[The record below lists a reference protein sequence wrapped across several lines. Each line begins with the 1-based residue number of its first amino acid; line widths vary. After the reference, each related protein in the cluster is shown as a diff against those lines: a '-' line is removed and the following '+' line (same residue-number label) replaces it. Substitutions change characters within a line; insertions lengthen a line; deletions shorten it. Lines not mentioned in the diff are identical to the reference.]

1 MGSGRWSTDVYDA
14 AARFRA
20 ATGASAFAYSDS
32 GAARVHDT
40 LDPLG
45 VPVRESRDSAEHP
58 ESLAIAV
65 LFDVTGSMRDVPRT
79 LQAKLPQLFGL
90 LLRKGYVTDP
100 QIMFGAIG
108 DATCD
113 HAPLQIGQF
122 ESDNR
127 MDDDLGRI
135 LLEGGGGGQK
145 TESYELALY
154 FMARH
159 TVTDCFGKRGRRGYL
174 FIIGDEMAYPRVKPG
189 EVREVIGDELR
200 EPVPMAK
207 LVAEVT
213 AKWDTYYILPAGA
226 SYVGDPEVLGFWRD
240 LLGQNVIELADTGA
254 VCETIA
260 LTVGLGE
267 DAISLDDGLADLGD
281 VGSAAGP
288 AVSKAL
294 AVIGPAGRRSRWP
307 SRRTTCTAR
316 AGTCDFKLHCLSWQ
330 SRLPPQAAA
339 AGHQRN
345 SPSRYCSDGRADP
358 VCISRSFATTLPD
371 SRSDRD
377 RYANPLGR
385 QGQ

>member
-1 MGSGRWSTDVYDA
+1 MGSGRWSTNVYDA

-32 GAARVHDT
+32 GAGRTHPD
-40 LDPLG
+40 LDPHG

-58 ESLAIAV
+58 HSVAIAV
-65 LFDVTGSMRDVPRT
+65 LFDVTGSMRAVPRV
-79 LQAKLPQLFGL
+79 LQAKLPQLLGL
-90 LLRKGYVTDP
+90 LLRKGYAADP

-113 HAPLQIGQF
+113 RAPLQVGQF

-159 TVTDCFGKRGRRGYL
+159 TETDCYGKRGRRGYL
-174 FIIGDEMAYPRVKPG
+174 FIIGDEMAYTRVKPA
-189 EVREVIGDELR
+189 EVRQVIGDELGQPL
-200 EPVPMAK
+200 PVAE
-207 LVAEVT
+207 LAAEVT

-226 SYVGDPEVLGFWRD
+226 SYVGDAQVLGFWRD
-240 LLGQNVIELADTGA
+240 LLGQNVIELSDLDAA
-254 VCETIA
+254 CETIA

-267 DAISLDDGLADLGD
+267 DAISLDDGLADLSD

-294 AVIGPAGRRSRWP
+294 AVIGTGSARLELAAPPDDLDGASGNRR
-307 SRRTTCTAR
+307 
-316 AGTCDFKLHCLSWQ
+316 L
-330 SRLPPQAAA
+330 
-339 AGHQRN
+339 
-345 SPSRYCSDGRADP
+345 
-358 VCISRSFATTLPD
+358 
-371 SRSDRD
+371 
-377 RYANPLGR
+377 
-385 QGQ
+385 